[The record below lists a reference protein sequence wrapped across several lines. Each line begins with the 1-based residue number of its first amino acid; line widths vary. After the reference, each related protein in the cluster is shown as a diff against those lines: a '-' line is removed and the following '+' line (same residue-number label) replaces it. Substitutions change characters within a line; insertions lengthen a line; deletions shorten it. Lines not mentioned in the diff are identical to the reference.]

1 MKGGTRFTSG
11 RREVEEEQYT
21 RSIVADE
28 NRNPQRASSIVRA
41 GVVIDGTEKGS
52 RYVPFSLFF
61 VCVFCQEAFFP
72 TKQYIPHSDSNG
84 NGRTRNGVKNKKKQ
98 KFYE

>member
-11 RREVEEEQYT
+11 RREGKEEQYT

-61 VCVFCQEAFFP
+61 FCVSFV
-72 TKQYIPHSDSNG
+72 KKHSS
-84 NGRTRNGVKNKKKQ
+84 RRNNI
-98 KFYE
+98 YLILTATEMAEHETE

>member
-61 VCVFCQEAFFP
+61 CVCLLSRSILPDETIYTSF
-72 TKQYIPHSDSNG
+72 
-84 NGRTRNGVKNKKKQ
+84 
-98 KFYE
+98 